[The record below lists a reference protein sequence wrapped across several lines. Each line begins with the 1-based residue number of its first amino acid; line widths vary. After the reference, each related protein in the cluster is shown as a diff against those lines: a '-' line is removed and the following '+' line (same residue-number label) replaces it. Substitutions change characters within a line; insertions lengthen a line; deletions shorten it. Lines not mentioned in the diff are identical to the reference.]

1 MISQHHQHRRNK
13 MALPSNEDF
22 ANCELSFE
30 ELEAIAAGGFW
41 GSLWHGIE
49 TVANDVYKVASGPV
63 GGAIVFVAGL
73 IMLGTN
79 PVVQKMNIHQN

>member
-1 MISQHHQHRRNK
+1 
-13 MALPSNEDF
+13 MALSPNDDF

-49 TVANDVYKVASGPV
+49 TVAHDVYKVASGPV
-63 GGAIVFVAGL
+63 GYTIVAVAGL
-73 IMLGTN
+73 VMLGTN
-79 PVVQKMNIHQN
+79 PVVQKMNINQN